1 MSTLLDEII
10 ADRKVMAIEYE
21 QYLRRIAELAQS
33 VESGLAEDTPEPLKR
48 SPALRALYNNL
59 KKAGEKLE
67 QADSV
72 AEPSD
77 EYAVSSDPV
86 LEKAMEIDAA
96 VRRDRPDGWRGVLV
110 RERAIK
116 AVLYECLQDDAE
128 VERIFLI
135 IKAQEEY

>member
-1 MSTLLDEII
+1 M
-10 ADRKVMAIEYE
+10 
-21 QYLRRIAELAQS
+21 
-33 VESGLAEDTPEPLKR
+33 KR